1 MSSVKIKNDLY
12 WVGVQDYD
20 LRVFDV
26 IMHTDYGTSYNSYL
40 LKTDEGAVL
49 FETAKARTF
58 DEFINNVQEVCALE
72 EIKYIV
78 LNHTEPDHAG
88 SLESLLKLTP
98 NAKVVASPIALS
110 FLSEICNMEIPG
122 IPVSEDSPIKI
133 GNYTLNFLSVPFL
146 HWPDSIYTFVPEI
159 KALFSC
165 DSFGCHYA
173 DKLVCND
180 LIDGNF
186 VDAYKYYFN
195 MIMGPFKSYVQDA
208 LTKIK
213 NLDIET
219 ICPGHGPVLREN
231 IDFYINLYD
240 KWSTEPE
247 KIKKDKP
254 KVTIAYVSAYGYTK
268 ELADKIS
275 LGISDSLDVD
285 IKSFDM
291 VSASH
296 DDILNEII
304 DSDGIL
310 LGTPTVNGDALPPIS
325 NLVNSLN
332 GVLHGGKVAGA
343 FGSYGWSGEGS
354 ELIMA
359 RLELMR
365 MHTITPPLK
374 SIFKPSDV
382 ELNNAYNYGQRFA
395 AKLKDEWV
403 PIGTNKKGQIL
414 WKCTVCG
421 EVFEGAL
428 PPTTCAVCG
437 AGPEA
442 FVEYKEEIITFSS
455 NVESNILIVGSGPG
469 AVYAA
474 DAIRKRN
481 KNCKIT
487 LFTKDDA
494 LPYYRPALTKQLSD
508 DLKINDMLIFPES
521 YYLDNNITIQTN
533 TLIKEINPANK
544 VIVDST
550 GKSNSYDKLILAT
563 GAECFIP
570 PISGA
575 KLPGVFTLRTFADFS
590 NLKKNLQAS
599 KKVTILG
606 GGLLGL
612 EAAYSIHK
620 LGKEVTVVEMAPRI
634 LPRQLDEV
642 ASSMLMKK
650 ILEAGITV
658 KIATFAEEISG
669 DTKVRGVL
677 TDHNEFIPSDT
688 VIVSAGIRSNINLA
702 VNAGLEVNRAIVVDN
717 RMQTSHS
724 DIYAVGDCAIFDG
737 TTSGLWETAI
747 EQGKTAGAHIAGDK
761 AEYSHLTI
769 GATMHAFDTAIFSVG
784 DLAYDKND
792 EYIQVNCRNDIRG
805 TYKELIFKEDKLVG
819 GILLGDLTM
828 TNPLLSGVKKSL
840 SSIEAKDNKLL

>member
-1 MSSVKIKNDLY
+1 MSSVKIKKDLH
-12 WVGVQDYD
+12 WVGAQDYN

-49 FETAKARTF
+49 FETSKARTF
-58 DEFINNVQEVCALE
+58 DEFINNIQEVCPLE

-88 SLESLLKLTP
+88 SLERLLKLTP
-98 NAKVVASPIALS
+98 NAKVLASPIALN

-122 IPVSEDSPIKI
+122 IAVSEANPIKI

-159 KALFSC
+159 KTLFSC

-173 DKLVCND
+173 DKRVCND

-186 VDAYKYYFN
+186 VDAYKYYFT
-195 MIMGPFKSYVQDA
+195 MIMGPFKSYIQDA
-208 LTKIK
+208 LKKIK
-213 NLDIET
+213 PLDIET

-231 IDFYINLYD
+231 IDFYLSLYN
-240 KWSTEPE
+240 KWSTEKQ

-254 KVTIAYVSAYGYTK
+254 KVTIAFVSAYGYTK
-268 ELADKIS
+268 ELAEKIS
-275 LGISDSLDVD
+275 QGISDNIDAD
-285 IKSFDM
+285 INSFDM
-291 VSASH
+291 VTESY
-296 DDILNEII
+296 DNVLNEII

-325 NLVNSLN
+325 NLVNNLN
-332 GVLHGGKVAGA
+332 GILHGGKVAGT

-354 ELIMA
+354 DLIMA

-365 MHTITPPLK
+365 MHTITPPMK
-374 SIFKPSDV
+374 SIFKPSTK
-382 ELNNAYNYGQRFA
+382 ELNDAYNYGQRFA
-395 AKLKDEWV
+395 SKLKEEWV
-403 PIGTNKKGQIL
+403 PIGKTIEGKTL

-421 EVFEGAL
+421 EVFEGIL
-428 PPTTCAVCG
+428 PPTTCTVCG

-442 FVEYKEEIITFSS
+442 FIEYKEEKITFVS
-455 NVESNILIVGSGPG
+455 NLEANVLIIGSGPG

-481 KNCKIT
+481 KNCNIT
-487 LFTKDDA
+487 IFTKDNV
-494 LPYYRPALTKQLSD
+494 LPYYRPALTKQLSE
-508 DLKINDMLIFPES
+508 DLQINDMLIFPES
-521 YYLDNNITIQTN
+521 YYKENNIKIKTN
-533 TLIKEINPANK
+533 TKIKEIKPANK
-544 VIVDST
+544 EIIDST
-550 GKSNSYDKLILAT
+550 GKSHNYDKLIIAT

-570 PISGA
+570 PIPGA
-575 KLPGVFTLRTFADFS
+575 KLPGVHTLRSYSDFS

-599 KKVTILG
+599 EKVTILG

-612 EAAYSIHK
+612 EAAYSIKK
-620 LGKEVTVVEMAPRI
+620 LGKQVTIIEMAPRI
-634 LPRQLDEV
+634 LPRQLDEN
-642 ASSMLMKK
+642 ASSMLLQK
-650 ILEAGITV
+650 IKEAGITV

-677 TDHNEFIPSDT
+677 TDHNEFVPSDT
-688 VIVSAGIRSNINLA
+688 VIVSAGIRSNITLA
-702 VNAGLEVNRAIVVDN
+702 VNAGLEVNRAIVVN
-717 RMQTSHS
+717 NHMQTSHS
-724 DIYAVGDCAIFDG
+724 DIYAVGDCAIFEG
-737 TTSGLWETAI
+737 ITSGLWETAI

-784 DLAYDKND
+784 DLAYDKKTK
-792 EYIQVNCRNDIRG
+792 YIQVNCRNDIRC
-805 TYKELIFKEDKLVG
+805 TYKNLFFKDDKLTGV
-819 GILLGDLTM
+819 ILLGDLSM

-840 SSIEAKDNKLL
+840 SSVEAKDNKLL